1 MMIDRDV
8 LKRAEAN
15 LSTQMNAIIQI
26 LSSGRQ
32 LAGNAFDY
40 NQLAITKQHIQGLLA
55 VSEVKKESKK

>member
-1 MMIDRDV
+1 MIDREV
-8 LKRAEAN
+8 LKSAEAN
-15 LSTQMNAIIQI
+15 VSIQMNAIIQI

-55 VSEVKKESKK
+55 VPEVKKESKK